1 MERDRLHL
9 RPHHQHQRR
18 SALTRRRQPAWGKLG
33 LILLAALALA
43 AVWRYTPL
51 AEWASRERI
60 LEWVRVA
67 RSTRWAPFA
76 LAAAYTPAAFIMF
89 PRPLLS
95 LLAIVAFGIWVG
107 AACVA
112 AGVLGA
118 ALATYSLGRLVP
130 LPAVRRLAGAHF
142 EELSTLLREHAV
154 LAVFAANM
162 LPTPPFAVQGMLA
175 GAIRLQLWK
184 YVAGTLLSL
193 TPGLAALLVF
203 GHQIITALED
213 PSKVSYAA
221 IGGAVVGLALVVFL
235 ATRWLARQ
243 RP

>member
-9 RPHHQHQRR
+9 RSHHQHQRR
-18 SALTRRRQPAWGKLG
+18 PALTKRRRPAWGKLG

-43 AVWRYTPL
+43 AAWRYTPL
-51 AEWASRERI
+51 AELATRQRI

-67 RSTRWAPFA
+67 RSTAWAPFA
-76 LAAAYTPAAFIMF
+76 LALAYTPAAFIMF

-95 LLAIVAFGIWVG
+95 LLAIVAFGVWVG

-118 ALATYSLGRLVP
+118 ALATYYIGRLVP
-130 LPAVRRLAGAHF
+130 VRAVKRLAGAHF
-142 EELSTLLREHAV
+142 DELTALLREHAI

-162 LPTPPFAVQGMLA
+162 LPTPPFAVQGMMA

-184 YVAGTLLSL
+184 YVAGTVLSFA
-193 TPGLAALLVF
+193 PGLAALLVF
-203 GHQIITALED
+203 GHQITTALED
-213 PSKVSYAA
+213 TSRVSYVALGMAA
-221 IGGAVVGLALVVFL
+221 LGLALVVFL
-235 ATRWLARQ
+235 ATRWLARH

>member
-9 RPHHQHQRR
+9 RPHHQHPRR
-18 SALTRRRQPAWGKLG
+18 PALNKRRRPAWGKLG

-43 AVWRYTPL
+43 AAWRYTPL
-51 AEWASRERI
+51 AELASRQRI
-60 LEWVRVA
+60 LEWVRLA
-67 RSTRWAPFA
+67 RSSTWAPFA
-76 LAAAYTPAAFIMF
+76 LAAAYTPAALIMF

-118 ALATYSLGRLVP
+118 ALATYFIGRLVP
-130 LPAVRRLAGAHF
+130 VPAVRRLAGEHF
-142 EELSTLLREHAV
+142 ERLSALLREHAI

-162 LPTPPFAVQGMLA
+162 LPTPPFVVQGMLA
-175 GAIRLQLWK
+175 GAIRLKLWK
-184 YVAGTLLSL
+184 YVTGTVLSL
-193 TPGLAALLVF
+193 APGLAALLVF
-203 GHQIITALED
+203 GHQITTALED
-213 PSKVSYAA
+213 TSKVSYAA
-221 IGGAVVGLALVVFL
+221 IGMAAVGLALVVFL